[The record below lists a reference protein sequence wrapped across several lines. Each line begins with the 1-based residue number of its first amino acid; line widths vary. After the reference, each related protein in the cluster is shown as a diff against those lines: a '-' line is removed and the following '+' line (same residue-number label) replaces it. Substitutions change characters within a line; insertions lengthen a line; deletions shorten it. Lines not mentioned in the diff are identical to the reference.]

1 MSAPSVTA
9 PKKPLRR
16 TQGAGFRLLLLLGIL
31 VAINALATRF
41 HRGLDL
47 TAEKRFTL
55 SPATEKLLGTI
66 DETAVITVYLKNDKM
81 GADFQQLADATRDR
95 LESFRSVVGGKLIY
109 RFENPFAG
117 KMTDDDRTKI
127 SQQLASKGIV
137 GIPFGEGENG
147 DSYTENILFPYAHLA
162 YREKEISISL
172 LDNHQGM
179 DRAAVLNYSE
189 SQLEYKIARALYLLG
204 RTVQPNIGYMVGH
217 GEALGF
223 NTFDA
228 LTTMQQF
235 YRVDTFDLAQNLYI
249 PSAFS
254 AIVIAK
260 PTAPFSEKDKYKID
274 QYVLGGGRVLMFLDA
289 STADLDSLAQS
300 EAILATDRALNLD
313 DLLFKWGARLN
324 PNLVEDLRCV
334 RIPVTVGEL
343 NGQPQ
348 IDRRPWHYFP
358 VFLPTANHP
367 IVKNMDGILGLFCS
381 TIDTIAN
388 SEIQKTILLETSPRS
403 RTASLPA
410 RVSLSMLRYKPRAE
424 LYNKPYGPTAVLLE
438 GRFRSIFEGRLPPEF
453 LATLRDSI
461 KRPFKAT
468 ADSAGAVILIGD
480 GDMMLNQ
487 ISDKRG
493 PQELGYWPIDD
504 SRFSNKAF
512 LLNCLEYLTEPG
524 SPLEARN
531 KEARLRQLD
540 GARVKKE
547 RAQWQ
552 ALNTLLPLGLVIIFA
567 SAYMFFRRRKY
578 EGDGGGNKSTPPPAI
593 PDSKTQK

>member
-1 MSAPSVTA
+1 MPATSVTA
-9 PKKPLRR
+9 SQKPRR
-16 TQGAGFRLLLLLGIL
+16 STQGSGFRLLLLLGIL

-41 HRGLDL
+41 HGGLDL

-55 SPATEKLLGTI
+55 SPATKKLLRTV
-66 DETAVITVYLKNDKM
+66 DETAVITVYLKNDNM

-109 RFENPFAG
+109 KFENPFAG
-117 KMTDDDRTKI
+117 KMNDDDRAKI
-127 SQQLASKGIV
+127 SQQLASKGII

-162 YREKEISISL
+162 YKEKEISISL

-189 SQLEYKIARALYLLG
+189 SQLEYKIARALYLMS
-204 RTVQPNIGYMVGH
+204 RTVQPTIGYMVRH
-217 GEALGF
+217 GEALGY
-223 NTFDA
+223 NSFDA
-228 LTTMQQF
+228 LNTMQQF
-235 YRVDTFDLAQNLYI
+235 YRVDTFDLTQNLFI
-249 PSAFS
+249 PAAYS

-260 PTAPFSEKDKYKID
+260 PTVAFSEKDKYKLD
-274 QYVLGGGRVLMFLDA
+274 QYVLGGGRVLMYLDA

-300 EAILATDRALNLD
+300 EAILASDRALNLD

-388 SEIQKTILLETSPRS
+388 EEIKKTVLLETSPRS
-403 RTASLPA
+403 RTAPLPA
-410 RVSLSMLRYKPRAE
+410 RVSLSMLRYKMRPE

-438 GRFRSIFEGRLPPEF
+438 GRFRSIFEGRLPPDF
-453 LATLRDSI
+453 IQVLRDSI
-461 KRPFKAT
+461 KRPFKAA
-468 ADSAGAVILIGD
+468 ADTDGAVILIGD

-487 ISDKRG
+487 ISEKRG

-504 SRFSNKAF
+504 SRFANKAF

-552 ALNTLLPLGLVIIFA
+552 ALNTLLPLALVIIFA

-578 EGDGGGNKSTPPPAI
+578 EGDGGSKSTA
-593 PDSKTQK
+593 PDTQG

>member
-1 MSAPSVTA
+1 LSAPSVTA
-9 PKKPLRR
+9 SKKPLRR
-16 TQGAGFRLLLLLGIL
+16 TRGAGFRLLLLAGIL
-31 VAINALATRF
+31 VALNALATRF
-41 HRGLDL
+41 HWGLDL

-55 SPATEKLLGTI
+55 SPATEKLLRTV
-66 DETAVITVYLKNDKM
+66 DETAVITVYLKNDNM

-109 RFENPFAG
+109 KFENPFAG
-117 KMTDDDRTKI
+117 KIDDDDRAKI
-127 SQQLASKGIV
+127 AQQLAAKGIV
-137 GIPFGEGENG
+137 GIPFGEGESG

-162 YREKEISISL
+162 YKEKEISISL

-189 SQLEYKIARALYLLG
+189 SQLEYKIARALYLMS
-204 RTVQPNIGYMVGH
+204 RTVQPTIGYMVGH

-223 NTFDA
+223 NSIDA

-249 PSAFS
+249 PAAYN
-254 AIVIAK
+254 AIVITK
-260 PTAPFSEKDKYKID
+260 PTIAFSEKDKYKLD
-274 QYVLGGGRVLMFLDA
+274 QYVLGGGRILMYLDA

-313 DLLFKWGARLN
+313 DLLFRWGARLN

-343 NGQPQ
+343 NGKPQ

-358 VFLPTANHP
+358 IFLPTANHP

-388 SEIQKTILLETSPRS
+388 PEIRKTVLLETSPRS
-403 RTASLPA
+403 RTAPLPS

-424 LYNKPYGPTAVLLE
+424 LYNKPYGATAVLLE

-453 LATLRDSI
+453 VTLLRDSI

-468 ADSAGAVILIGD
+468 ADAAGAVILIGD

-504 SRFSNKAF
+504 SRFANKAF

-552 ALNTLLPLGLVIIFA
+552 ALNTLLPLMLVIVFA
-567 SAYMFFRRRKY
+567 SAYIFFRRRKY
-578 EGDGGGNKSTPPPAI
+578 EGDGRTKATPPAA
-593 PDSKTQK
+593 PDSKTSK

>member
-1 MSAPSVTA
+1 MSATSVTA

-16 TQGAGFRLLLLLGIL
+16 TRGAGFRLLLLLGIL

-41 HRGLDL
+41 HWGLDL

-55 SPATEKLLGTI
+55 STATEKLLRTV
-66 DETAVITVYLKNDKM
+66 DETAVITVYLKNDNM

-109 RFENPFAG
+109 KFENPFAG
-117 KMTDDDRTKI
+117 ITKEDDRAKI
-127 SQQLASKGIV
+127 AQQLASKGIV

-162 YREKEISISL
+162 YKEKEISISL

-189 SQLEYKIARALYLLG
+189 SQLEYKIARALYLLSRVG
-204 RTVQPNIGYMVGH
+204 QPTIGYMVGH
-217 GEALGF
+217 GEALGY
-223 NTFDA
+223 NSYDA
-228 LTTMQQF
+228 LNTMQQF
-235 YRVDTFDLAQNLYI
+235 YRVDTFDLSQNLYI
-249 PSAFS
+249 PAAYS

-260 PTAPFSEKDKYKID
+260 PTLSFSDKDKYKLD
-274 QYVLGGGRVLMFLDA
+274 QYVLGGGRVLLYLDA
-289 STADLDSLAQS
+289 STADLDSLAKS

-358 VFLPTANHP
+358 IFLPTANHP
-367 IVKNMDGILGLFCS
+367 IVKNMDGILSLFCS

-388 SEIQKTILLETSPRS
+388 PEIRKTVLLETSPRS
-403 RTASLPA
+403 RTAPLPA

-438 GRFRSIFEGRLPPEF
+438 GSFHSIFDGRLPPDF
-453 LATLRDSI
+453 LAVLRDSI
-461 KRPFKAT
+461 KRPFKAV
-468 ADSAGAVILIGD
+468 ADSAGAVILVGD

-487 ISDKRG
+487 VSDKRG

-504 SRFSNKAF
+504 SRFANKAF

-540 GARVKKE
+540 GARLKKE
-547 RAQWQ
+547 RGLWQ
-552 ALNTLLPLGLVIIFA
+552 ALNTLLPIGLVVLFA
-567 SAYMFFRRRKY
+567 AAYIFFRRRKY
-578 EGDGGGNKSTPPPAI
+578 EGDGRTNRPAVS
-593 PDSKTQK
+593 DSKTSK